1 MIIKE
6 FEPVKYSD
14 FERQKIPAK
23 NNFIQT
29 FLSKN
34 LMEALRLH
42 QIGQHLSS
50 LFKVFECSEET
61 MKIWRNSA
69 TFYYSL
75 QHVIAYYF
83 GTKLGEYSDQPIAY
97 YFGTTHKTKES

>member
-29 FLSKN
+29 CLSKN

-42 QIGQHLSS
+42 QIGQHFFFWKFLS
-50 LFKVFECSEET
+50 
-61 MKIWRNSA
+61 
-69 TFYYSL
+69 
-75 QHVIAYYF
+75 F
-83 GTKLGEYSDQPIAY
+83 GFFS
-97 YFGTTHKTKES
+97 KEMR